1 MGRPVV
7 HFEIH
12 GKDGEALS
20 KFYSDLF
27 GWKPTLAEGIAYRT
41 IDTGGGE
48 HAITGGIM
56 QSPNNQPLVTFYID
70 VDDVTKSLKEAEKL
84 GASIVL
90 EEHDVPGGPT
100 IGMLSDPEGNVVGVV
115 KSDSM

>member
-1 MGRPVV
+1 MAHPVV

-27 GWKPTLAEGIAYRT
+27 GWKPTLADGIPYRT
-41 IDTGGGE
+41 IDTGGGKN
-48 HAITGGIM
+48 AITGGIM
-56 QSPNNQPLVTFYID
+56 QSDNPTVTFYIE

-115 KSDSM
+115 KHDSM